1 MRMTCILPKMAIKS
15 TNANPYL
22 RLRGLRLAPAA
33 RARER
38 VDLPVPDL
46 HLEVAGHARVAENVI
61 TI

>member
-1 MRMTCILPKMAIKS
+1 MAIKS